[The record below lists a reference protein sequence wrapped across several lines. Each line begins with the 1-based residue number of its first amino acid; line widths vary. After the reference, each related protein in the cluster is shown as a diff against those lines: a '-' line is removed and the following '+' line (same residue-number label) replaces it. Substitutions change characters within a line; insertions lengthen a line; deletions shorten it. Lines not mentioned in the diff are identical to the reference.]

1 MAEYGREQ
9 RNQLSRAIANSE
21 AGSRQLRGIE
31 DNRFVN
37 YDDIVQRK
45 LEISGEPDDIEEGK
59 ENLNEAYKI
68 ELPSTTTG
76 ELKYDENG
84 KDSYG
89 NPQYSVLENP
99 RLDPA
104 MDGIGSHLIG
114 KIIDEGDVHIYFGEE
129 SENFA
134 APANEDEVQKADRG
148 EPCSSRILLKKGASV
163 IELIHELIHSYHF
176 AFDPWTIEQK
186 NAPVNDGDWDIK
198 VSAEEI
204 STVGLGEW
212 KNFELTENAFR
223 RESGL
228 SEREHY
234 GDEQSILGSLDS
246 FS

>member
-1 MAEYGREQ
+1 MAEYGRKQ

-21 AGSRQLRGIE
+21 TGSRQLRGIE

-45 LEISGEPDDIEEGK
+45 LEISGKPDDIKEGK
-59 ENLNEAYKI
+59 ANLNEAYKI

-84 KDSYG
+84 KDPYDNS
-89 NPQYSVLENP
+89 QYSVLENP

-129 SENFA
+129 SGNFA

-176 AFDPWTIEQK
+176 AFDPWTKEQK
-186 NAPVNDGDWDIK
+186 DAQVKDGDRA
-198 VSAEEI
+198 STATAEEV

-212 KNFELTENAFR
+212 EGFELTENYFLDKMSLDKR
-223 RESGL
+223 T
-228 SEREHY
+228 HY
-234 GDEQSILGSLDS
+234 GVDT
-246 FS
+246 